1 MADNSPEKS
10 DAAAPVVGSEDV
22 PDSDS
27 GAKVAG
33 EGESAA
39 KTADKSE
46 GDAVME
52 EAKEAQGKLLQRACS
67 RHFRAFC
74 WTLACKFHC
83 CNHNVFWLCGVAAAS
98 CYLFFFFF
106 SFSPSLPLLFVY
118 VTLCTPMDFALIAAC
133 HRRTQGA

>member
-1 MADNSPEKS
+1 MADNSPEKP

-52 EAKEAQGKLLQRACS
+52 EAKEAQ
-67 RHFRAFC
+67 
-74 WTLACKFHC
+74 
-83 CNHNVFWLCGVAAAS
+83 
-98 CYLFFFFF
+98 
-106 SFSPSLPLLFVY
+106 
-118 VTLCTPMDFALIAAC
+118 AC